1 MGYSL
6 SEQLELHIINY
17 WIMWSVSK
25 SPIGC
30 NILPKCLSAVITD
43 TKISSHSG
51 RLTIIVT
58 QFVTNIKA
66 PLGNYEIPISGLR
79 IGGTIYIYLERQS
92 DCFSQLSHFIGW
104 KCEKC
109 LCRRFHWFDEDLNV
123 HCTRSQVMS
132 LDLTTYLQQRNQI
145 HFVRSRQRHNFAESS
160 AIESTNQSVVHWY
173 FTGFPFILLNQVNH
187 RGKNK

>member
-1 MGYSL
+1 
-6 SEQLELHIINY
+6 
-17 WIMWSVSK
+17 MWSVSK

-79 IGGTIYIYLERQS
+79 IGGTINIYLKRQS
-92 DCFSQLSHFIGW
+92 DFFFTIFT
-104 KCEKC
+104 
-109 LCRRFHWFDEDLNV
+109 FHWKEMWKVSLSTLPLIWWRPK
-123 HCTRSQVMS
+123 CTRSQVMS
-132 LDLTTYLQQRNQI
+132 LDLTTYLQQSNPLCSQQTTSQFGRKLSNRE
-145 HFVRSRQRHNFAESS
+145 HKPMCSS
-160 AIESTNQSVVHWY
+160 LVLQKT
-173 FTGFPFILLNQVNH
+173 TP
-187 RGKNK
+187 

>member
-79 IGGTIYIYLERQS
+79 IGGTIYSYLKRQS
-92 DCFSQLSHFIGW
+92 DFFTIFAFHRKEMWKVSLSTLPLIW
-104 KCEKC
+104 WRPKCTLYTFPGNEP
-109 LCRRFHWFDEDLNV
+109 WFDDIFAAIKSTLFSADNV
-123 HCTRSQVMS
+123 TISQKA
-132 LDLTTYLQQRNQI
+132 QQLRTQ
-145 HFVRSRQRHNFAESS
+145 
-160 AIESTNQSVVHWY
+160 TNV
-173 FTGFPFILLNQVNH
+173 
-187 RGKNK
+187 

>member
-58 QFVTNIKA
+58 QFVTKINA
-66 PLGNYEIPISGLR
+66 PFGNYQIPISGLR
-79 IGGTIYIYLERQS
+79 IGGTIYSYLKRQS
-92 DCFSQLSHFIGW
+92 DFFTIFAFHQKEMWKVSLSTLPLIW
-104 KCEKC
+104 WRPKCTLYTFPGNEP
-109 LCRRFHWFDEDLNV
+109 WFDDIFAAIKSTLFSADNV
-123 HCTRSQVMS
+123 TISQKA
-132 LDLTTYLQQRNQI
+132 QQLRTQTK
-145 HFVRSRQRHNFAESS
+145 V
-160 AIESTNQSVVHWY
+160 
-173 FTGFPFILLNQVNH
+173 
-187 RGKNK
+187 